1 MHTLKAKI
9 IMTNFSELGLSEA
22 LLRAVTA
29 EGYTVPT
36 PIQAKAIPNLLEG
49 RDVLGIAQTGTGKT
63 AAFALP
69 ILQRLSENPRRAM
82 PKSARALIL
91 TPTRELALQI
101 EQDFKTYGRYL
112 NLKRTVVFGGVSQ
125 RPQVGSLRQGI
136 DILVAT
142 PGRLLDLMNQRHIDL
157 RSVEIFVL
165 DEADRMLDMGF
176 IHDVRTISAKVPS
189 KRQTLLF
196 SATMPS
202 AVEGLVKG
210 LLSDFA
216 RVEVTPQATTVERIA
231 QRVMLVAREDKRN
244 LLTDVLSDEAV
255 SRAIVFTRTKHCANR
270 VSEQLQKRGVSAD
283 AIHGN
288 KSQGARQRS
297 LAAFKAGKV
306 RVLVATDIAARG
318 IDVDDISHVINY
330 ELPTEPECY
339 VHRIGRTAR
348 AGSDGIAL
356 SFCDASERGQLK
368 AIERAIRQSIPVDVA
383 HAYHGKVSMAGG
395 APKGDSP
402 RGNRNARRGKGQSWS
417 RKRRAA

>member
-1 MHTLKAKI
+1 
-9 IMTNFSELGLSEA
+9 
-22 LLRAVTA
+22 
-29 EGYTVPT
+29 
-36 PIQAKAIPNLLEG
+36 
-49 RDVLGIAQTGTGKT
+49 
-63 AAFALP
+63 
-69 ILQRLSENPRRAM
+69 M
-82 PKSARALIL
+82 PKSARVLVL

-101 EQDFKTYGRYL
+101 DEDFKTYGRHL

-125 RPQVGSLRQGI
+125 RPQVGSLRQGT

-202 AVEGLVKG
+202 AIDKLVKG
-210 LLSDFA
+210 LLTDFA
-216 RVEVTPQATTVERIA
+216 RVEVTPQSTTVERIE
-231 QRVMLVAREDKRN
+231 QRVMFVPREDKRK
-244 LLTDVLSDEAV
+244 LLAEILKDEAV

-270 VSEQLQKRGVSAD
+270 VSEQLQKMGISAD

-297 LAAFKAGKV
+297 LAAFKKGNV

-318 IDVDDISHVINY
+318 IDVDDISHVINF
-330 ELPTEPECY
+330 ELPMEPEGY

-348 AGSDGIAL
+348 AGSEGIAL
-356 SFCDASERGQLK
+356 SFCDASERGQLR
-368 AIERAIRQSIPVDVA
+368 AIERTISESIPIDVT
-383 HAYHGKVSMAGG
+383 HAYHGKVSMDAGRPDG
-395 APKGDSP
+395 RSP
-402 RGNRNARRGKGQSWS
+402 NRNRTPRRGKGRPWS
-417 RKRRAA
+417 KKPKAA